1 MAGRRYV
8 RDNRGRFASVGATA
22 RGGRLRTEA
31 GNKRATVTGRQ
42 EGIQPKNTIS
52 RNRRAKPEAAAPAPA
67 STSTGRQRVRGNFR
81 PQNTMGARQ
90 KNKDP
95 FFYDSDGHHFNPD
108 VARKA
113 VRKLGQD
120 PSGEVGVLGEVM
132 GATASFSRKTGKI
145 GINDKSGYWRD
156 PRGTQRM
163 NRYVG
168 STSSTN
174 PLHPVLHEVGH
185 ARDRSSRSTWD
196 NPAPSVARRVSSYA
210 ATNKAEFVAEVYAG
224 RRSGQKYDFQVM
236 SEYQRASGRRARG
249 LRSQLKRATR

>member
-1 MAGRRYV
+1 
-8 RDNRGRFASVGATA
+8 
-22 RGGRLRTEA
+22 
-31 GNKRATVTGRQ
+31 
-42 EGIQPKNTIS
+42 
-52 RNRRAKPEAAAPAPA
+52 
-67 STSTGRQRVRGNFR
+67 
-81 PQNTMGARQ
+81 MGARQ

-185 ARDRSSRSTWD
+185 ARDRSPRSTWD
-196 NPAPSVARRVSSYA
+196 NPAPTVARRVSSYA

-224 RRSGQKYDFQVM
+224 RRSGQKYDHQVM

-249 LRSQLKRATR
+249 LRSQLRRATR